1 MNNKNQKEVSI
12 SKDMYLSSQNIDS
25 TPKINKEYNNRN
37 DYEMNS
43 LSYKEAKK
51 YDKRNFYQYYLSLIR
66 TNQLI
71 IFTFYTKDDYNSRII
86 KICFFFTSFSLYY
99 TIKALFFNDSVMHV
113 IYLNKGVYDFIYQLP
128 QIIYSAIISGIIKAL
143 LSYLSLTEDNVIKIR
158 KIKETKNS
166 RKFKDEYNIIKKRI
180 NIKLIIFFILN
191 YFLLILFWY
200 YLSCFSAVYKNT
212 QVYLIKDVLISFG
225 ISLIYPFFLSIL
237 PCVFRLLS
245 LKNKKGK
252 YKNMYKFSKIL
263 QLI

>member
-1 MNNKNQKEVSI
+1 M
-12 SKDMYLSSQNIDS
+12 
-25 TPKINKEYNNRN
+25 
-37 DYEMNS
+37 
-43 LSYKEAKK
+43 
-51 YDKRNFYQYYLSLIR
+51 
-66 TNQLI
+66 
-71 IFTFYTKDDYNSRII
+71 
-86 KICFFFTSFSLYY
+86 
-99 TIKALFFNDSVMHV
+99 
-113 IYLNKGVYDFIYQLP
+113 YDFIYQLP

>member
-1 MNNKNQKEVSI
+1 
-12 SKDMYLSSQNIDS
+12 
-25 TPKINKEYNNRN
+25 
-37 DYEMNS
+37 
-43 LSYKEAKK
+43 
-51 YDKRNFYQYYLSLIR
+51 
-66 TNQLI
+66 
-71 IFTFYTKDDYNSRII
+71 
-86 KICFFFTSFSLYY
+86 
-99 TIKALFFNDSVMHV
+99 MHV

-128 QIIYSAIISGIIKAL
+128 QIIYSTIISGIIKAL

-245 LKNKKGK
+245 LTNKKGK